1 LEIKKITRQ
10 SFPMLVDIDTFYH
23 GGKESTLADILLRSR
38 MVLTCGGR
46 RITDRSPD
54 NRVFHCPI
62 NLRMLNISPQR
73 DANSIFHQYRR
84 FVIAILAVFLLL
96 LALPA
101 SALAQDEDPPPGGP
115 TDDQV
120 NAIAEQLFCPVCENV
135 PLDVC
140 GTQACADWR
149 DEIRQMLTE
158 GQSEAEIKAYFTE
171 RYGRRVL
178 ATPERSGVDIFLWVL
193 PPIGLVAGAVV
204 LGLALRRMAPDA
216 LAAEVRS
223 GLSLSYEG
231 LDPEY
236 VARIEEDL
244 KEWT

>member
-1 LEIKKITRQ
+1 
-10 SFPMLVDIDTFYH
+10 M
-23 GGKESTLADILLRSR
+23 
-38 MVLTCGGR
+38 GR
-46 RITDRSPD
+46 RGETNSSSPD
-54 NRVFHCPI
+54 RAVGGA
-62 NLRMLNISPQR
+62 RYISPQR
-73 DANSIFHQYRR
+73 DTDSIWVLRPQLI
-84 FVIAILAVFLLL
+84 IAALAVLALL

-101 SALAQDEDPPPGGP
+101 VALAQGEEPPPGGP
-115 TDDQV
+115 TDDEV
-120 NAIAEQLFCPVCENV
+120 NAIAEQLYCPVCENV

-149 DEIRQMLTE
+149 GEIRQMLAE
-158 GQSEAEIKAYFTE
+158 GRNEAQIKAYFTE

-178 ATPERSGVDIFLWVL
+178 ATPERTGVDFFLWVL
-193 PPIGLVAGAVV
+193 PPIGLVVGAVV

-216 LAAEVRS
+216 LAAEVRP

>member
-1 LEIKKITRQ
+1 MKSKRLII
-10 SFPMLVDIDTFYH
+10 V
-23 GGKESTLADILLRSR
+23 A
-38 MVLTCGGR
+38 
-46 RITDRSPD
+46 
-54 NRVFHCPI
+54 
-62 NLRMLNISPQR
+62 
-73 DANSIFHQYRR
+73 
-84 FVIAILAVFLLL
+84 L
-96 LALPA
+96 LALLALLVLP
-101 SALAQDEDPPPGGP
+101 SVALAQGEDPAPDGP
-115 TDDQV
+115 TDDEV
-120 NAIAEQLFCPVCENV
+120 NYIAEQLYCPVCENV

-149 DEIRQMLTE
+149 DEIRQMLAQ
-158 GQSEAEIKAYFTE
+158 GQNEAQIKAYFTE

-178 ATPERSGVDIFLWVL
+178 ATPERTGVDFFLWVL

-216 LAAEVRS
+216 IAAEVHP

-244 KEWT
+244 QEWT

>member
-1 LEIKKITRQ
+1 MERKRSVIIA
-10 SFPMLVDIDTFYH
+10 
-23 GGKESTLADILLRSR
+23 LAAL
-38 MVLTCGGR
+38 
-46 RITDRSPD
+46 
-54 NRVFHCPI
+54 
-62 NLRMLNISPQR
+62 
-73 DANSIFHQYRR
+73 
-84 FVIAILAVFLLL
+84 LLL

-101 SALAQDEDPPPGGP
+101 PALAQGEEPPPDGP
-115 TDDQV
+115 TDDEV

-149 DEIRQMLTE
+149 DEIRQMLAE
-158 GQSEAEIKAYFTE
+158 GRSEAEIKAYFTE

-193 PPIGLVAGAVV
+193 PVVGLAVGAVM
-204 LGLALRRMAPDA
+204 LGLTLRSMAPDA
-216 LAAEVRS
+216 LAAEVRP

-236 VARIEEDL
+236 VAQVEEDL